1 MKDRT
6 KDLRSTPPQL
16 RTAPLSALVDVNP
29 PRSGNRTD
37 REETVSFI
45 PMADVTETG
54 RWIGKQTREY
64 GEVCQGFVFFE
75 EGDVLFAKITP
86 CMENGKGC
94 HATGLENAK
103 GFGSTEFHVLRA
115 REGADAGFV
124 YQWSTS
130 QQLRG
135 QARNVMTGSAGQQRV
150 PKEFFDKFLV
160 PFLPK
165 PEQSKIAEIL
175 STVDKAIE
183 QTEVLIAK
191 QQRIKTGLMQDL
203 LTRGIDEHGNLRSEK
218 THKFKDSPLGR
229 IPVEWID
236 KTLSEVYAEI
246 PKNGIFKT
254 AKEIGA
260 GTLMI
265 GQTSFSSNRRIN
277 YQLARRAKVSINE
290 LLSYGLQENDILITR
305 VYATV
310 NGVGLPVLVETCP
323 EPAVYESNMLRLRVD
338 ADQILPSYAFY
349 WLVSAPVRT
358 FVIASVN
365 ASNQTS
371 INQKVI
377 DRIPISLPTKPE
389 QVTIVDILAK
399 SEKSI
404 EDNTASLR
412 KLRFEKIALMYDLL
426 AGKKRV
432 TSVLNTTEEKCY
444 ESGQNNPAN

>member
-1 MKDRT
+1 MIVPEEWTNRRLSDLANYINGYAFKPDDWGKDGLPIIRIEQLKDPNASTEYYSGKLPDKNIIQNGDLIFSWSASLFLRIWDNGRAALNQHLFKVEEREGVDRVFLKNFIEFYLSELT
-6 KDLRSTPPQL
+6 KAS
-16 RTAPLSALVDVNP
+16 
-29 PRSGNRTD
+29 
-37 REETVSFI
+37 
-45 PMADVTETG
+45 
-54 RWIGKQTREY
+54 
-64 GEVCQGFVFFE
+64 
-75 EGDVLFAKITP
+75 
-86 CMENGKGC
+86 
-94 HATGLENAK
+94 H
-103 GFGSTEFHVLRA
+103 GSTMQHITRKELDRF
-115 REGADAGFV
+115 
-124 YQWSTS
+124 
-130 QQLRG
+130 
-135 QARNVMTGSAGQQRV
+135 SA
-150 PKEFFDKFLV
+150 
-160 PFLPK
+160 PFPSSRT
-165 PEQSKIAEIL
+165 EQEKIAEIL
-175 STVDKAIE
+175 STVDRAIE
-183 QTEVLIAK
+183 QTEALIVK

-377 DRIPISLPTKPE
+377 GRIPISLPTKPE

-432 TSVLNTTEEKCY
+432 TSVLNTAEEKCY
-444 ESGQNNPAN
+444 ESEQNNPANCI